1 MENEKIETEVS
12 ESKPVGRPH
21 INRQIT
27 GTLSLERWIAAIIKN
42 HGVKYQI
49 AKDLGIDRKTLT
61 TYLKKNPELER
72 IRADCKED
80 IIDEFESIIYEDK
93 TVETAKWALP
103 RLAWD
108 RGWSEK
114 VEVNQKIMQ
123 TNLNAN
129 MNLDFSKLSEE
140 ELELAKK
147 LFERAKP
154 DSSDPDSD

>member
-1 MENEKIETEVS
+1 MENELV

-21 INRQIT
+21 TDRRIT
-27 GTLSLERWIAAIIKN
+27 ETLSLERWIAAIIKN

-61 TYLKKNPELER
+61 NYLKKNPELER
-72 IRADCKED
+72 IRSECKED
-80 IIDEFESIIYEDK
+80 IIDQFESIIYDDK

-129 MNLDFSKLSEE
+129 MNMDFSKLSEE
-140 ELELAKK
+140 ELEIARK

-154 DSSDPDSD
+154 DSSDVDGD